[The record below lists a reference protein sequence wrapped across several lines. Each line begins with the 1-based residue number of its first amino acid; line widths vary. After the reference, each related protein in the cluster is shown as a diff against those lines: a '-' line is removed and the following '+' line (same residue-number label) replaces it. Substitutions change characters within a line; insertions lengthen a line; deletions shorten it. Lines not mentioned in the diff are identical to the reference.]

1 MAKRQQPSAPTDFGP
16 EERWQHDEYREE
28 YVENKAGS
36 PKRRRVTTQTPL
48 DRYFNRDQISQ
59 RAYEAGMKFY
69 ALHRRGVGTQRVT
82 GKYSPAV
89 GKSNAEMSDG
99 QAHAFTEFAKAQR
112 EIGRQLNSCA
122 YDVCIVGISAADWAK
137 AHGGDPKGGILVL
150 RLALDALGDHFG
162 MPR

>member
-1 MAKRQQPSAPTDFGP
+1 MAKRQQPSAPQDFGTA
-16 EERWQHDEYREE
+16 ERWQHDDFRDEPTD
-28 YVENKAGS
+28 KTAGA

-48 DRYFNRDQISQ
+48 DRYHSRSQIDQRQ
-59 RAYEAGMKFY
+59 YEAGLKFY
-69 ALHRRGVGTQRVT
+69 ALYRRGAGTQRVT
-82 GKYSPAV
+82 ANYSPAV
-89 GKSNAEMSDG
+89 GKSTNEMTDG
-99 QAHAFTEFAKAQR
+99 QAHAWSDFTTAQR

-122 YDVCIVGISAADWAK
+122 YDVCVVGISAADWAK